1 MKKITL
7 IRFAIFALAAIAM
20 FLSVNHSVFGI
31 GWILPVLTCVVAS
44 CLSFKF
50 DKFDWLGLI
59 DFPIFMYSGAVVG
72 LLVGLPV
79 YFSSVQ

>member
-1 MKKITL
+1 MKKIEI
-7 IRFAIFALAAIAM
+7 IRTVIFTLAAVAM

-31 GWILPVLTCVVAS
+31 GWILPILTCVVAS

-72 LLVGLPV
+72 LLFGLPV
-79 YFSSVQ
+79 YFSSAQ